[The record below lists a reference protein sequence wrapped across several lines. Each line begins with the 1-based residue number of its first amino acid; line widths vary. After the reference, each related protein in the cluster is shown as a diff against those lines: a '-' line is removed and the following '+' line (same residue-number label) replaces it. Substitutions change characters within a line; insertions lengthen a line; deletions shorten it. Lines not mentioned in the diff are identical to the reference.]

1 MNKTCIHDIWICIF
15 LLQLMIANR
24 LQRSHIRWD
33 ILVILIKQISFT
45 ISHVSYYE
53 SLAKRKNYIYN
64 VEFKTMNLY
73 ATYDKF
79 WIINWIDFRHNMRF
93 TICYKVIVITVV
105 TCNPKQ
111 FLDIIK
117 LMLFPRYQLQL
128 DISIFAK
135 SSRNYEMYCMNKNDK
150 CIK

>member
-1 MNKTCIHDIWICIF
+1 
-15 LLQLMIANR
+15 
-24 LQRSHIRWD
+24 
-33 ILVILIKQISFT
+33 
-45 ISHVSYYE
+45 
-53 SLAKRKNYIYN
+53 
-64 VEFKTMNLY
+64 
-73 ATYDKF
+73 
-79 WIINWIDFRHNMRF
+79 MRF
-93 TICYKVIVITVV
+93 TICYIVIVITVV
-105 TCNPKQ
+105 TGNPKQ

>member
-15 LLQLMIANR
+15 RLQLMIANR

-33 ILVILIKQISFT
+33 ILLILVKQIRFT

-64 VEFKTMNLY
+64 VEFKIMNLY

-79 WIINWIDFRHNMRF
+79 WIIKRYIIIFRHNMRF
-93 TICYKVIVITVV
+93 TICYIVIVITVV
-105 TCNPKQ
+105 TGNPKQ

-128 DISIFAK
+128 DISILQ
-135 SSRNYEMYCMNKNDK
+135 NLHVTMK
-150 CIK
+150 CIAWIRTTKV